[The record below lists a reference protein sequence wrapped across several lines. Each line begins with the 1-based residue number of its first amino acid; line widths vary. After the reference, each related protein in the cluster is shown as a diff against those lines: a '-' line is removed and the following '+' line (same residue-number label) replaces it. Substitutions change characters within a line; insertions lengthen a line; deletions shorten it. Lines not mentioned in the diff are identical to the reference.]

1 MKLFITGVVLML
13 IALWGGSYVVFSLP
27 DNHWA
32 EFPSLL
38 TSLLLFMSGGS
49 TAAIGLTDIFN

>member
-49 TAAIGLTDIFN
+49 TAIFNIPDIFD